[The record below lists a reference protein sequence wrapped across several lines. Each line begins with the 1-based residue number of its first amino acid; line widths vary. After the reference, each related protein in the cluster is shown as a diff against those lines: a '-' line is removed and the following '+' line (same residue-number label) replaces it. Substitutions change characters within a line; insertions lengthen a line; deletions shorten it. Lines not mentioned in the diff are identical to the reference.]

1 MANLVEQAKR
11 QIDERPGREPRARG
25 GEGAAAS
32 GAALAGTVEVPKD
45 VNNGDLPRTTPWP
58 ARAPCTWPRG
68 RLPRHL

>member
-11 QIDERPGREPRARG
+11 QIDELLAGSLARAAEKG
-25 GEGAAAS
+25 QLPS

-68 RLPRHL
+68 R